1 MTETITEIIRVK
13 VTDEEKAQLAAAYKH
28 LEEAV
33 AIMKR
38 VRDDTGA
45 RGRAMILKDA
55 NDMDGVY
62 TINTSDIMQDCVNGV
77 DSAML
82 RLWGCLCKGYC
93 FYDHDGEYED
103 GGTDPDFEEWIGQQ
117 EQEARDRA
125 WEG

>member
-1 MTETITEIIRVK
+1 MKETITELIRIK
-13 VTDEEKAQLAAAYKH
+13 VTDEEKAQLGIAYKH
-28 LEEAV
+28 LERAV
-33 AIMKR
+33 AIMKH
-38 VRDDTGA
+38 VRDKSGE

-62 TINTSDIMQDCVNGV
+62 TINASDTMQECV
-77 DSAML
+77 DSVSAAMVMA
-82 RLWGCLCKGYC
+82 WACIHKGYYL
-93 FYDHDGEYED
+93 YDHEGEYED